1 MHNAQLKIYNRLNC
15 LGYSNLRQF
24 AIKSNRLIL
33 LLIILCAIPIY
44 AQNQSEMSD
53 KSDKFKASEK
63 SDKSESSESL
73 NSQFSILNSSS
84 DSTNSSPV
92 LGEVSEG
99 RRGETL
105 NTQLSTLNSNRWD
118 FLMNWNFMALPYP
131 SYSPETSWQFG
142 ITGVWYFHTSKQ
154 STQFSDLNFD
164 MGYTLNR
171 QWYVNANSRI
181 YFNSSTRWYLD
192 AYLSAKHYPDLFFGT
207 TNDIDSVYNP
217 AIRYTSN
224 FVDIQAK
231 PSFYISKH
239 WLVGANLRLRYE
251 NSVISHQSTDDSQ
264 QTNNFTTE
272 TQTTQYCPPVL
283 GGRAQR
289 AEGVDNSSFLIPH
302 SSFHNGFGENIFLGL
317 GGAIS
322 YDTRSNNYYPLHG
335 LFFKTTITYYQQF
348 ALTDTR
354 HETRDTRQTK
364 NFQLST
370 FNFQIDLR
378 HYIPLYREFILAW
391 NFRNEW
397 ALGNNI
403 PFQLLPTIGGQD
415 LVRGIRQNKFKNNT
429 LFALQAELRI
439 PIWRF
444 LKAAV
449 FGSIGDVYDYNNWHW
464 TTPKIG
470 YGIGLRACIHQAK
483 TNIRFDVARQNY
495 SNDWSFY
502 FTVKEAF

>member
-1 MHNAQLKIYNRLNC
+1 
-15 LGYSNLRQF
+15 
-24 AIKSNRLIL
+24 
-33 LLIILCAIPIY
+33 
-44 AQNQSEMSD
+44 MSD
-53 KSDKFKASEK
+53 KSDKFKVSEK
-63 SDKSESSESL
+63 SDKSESL

-84 DSTNSSPV
+84 DKSDTTQSSFLIPHSS
-92 LGEVSEG
+92 L
-99 RRGETL
+99 
-105 NTQLSTLNSNRWD
+105 NRWD
-118 FLMNWNFMALPYP
+118 ALMNWNFMALPYP

-181 YFNSSTRWYLD
+181 YFNTSTRWYLD

-207 TNDIDSVYNP
+207 TNNIDSVHNP
-217 AIRYTSN
+217 ALRYTAN
-224 FVDIQAK
+224 FIDLQAR

-239 WLVGANLRLRYE
+239 WLAGANLRLRYE
-251 NSVISHQSTDDSQ
+251 NSIQSTDNRVQITD
-264 QTNNFTTE
+264 N
-272 TQTTQYCPPVL
+272 
-283 GGRAQR
+283 
-289 AEGVDNSSFLIPH
+289 NSSLLTPN
-302 SSFHNGFGENIFLGL
+302 SSLPNGFGENIFLGI

-348 ALTDTR
+348 SLNNSSPKLGEVPQA
-354 HETRDTRQTK
+354 EGYA

-370 FNFQIDLR
+370 FNFQLDLR
-378 HYIPLYREFILAW
+378 HYIPLYRELILAW
-391 NFRNEW
+391 NFRSEI
-397 ALGNNI
+397 AVGNNV

-415 LVRGIRQNKFKNNT
+415 LVRGIRQNKFKDNT
-429 LFALQAELRI
+429 LFALQTELRI

-444 LKAAV
+444 LKGAV
-449 FGSIGDVYDYNNWHW
+449 FASIGDVYNYNNWHW
-464 TTPKIG
+464 ATPKIG

-483 TNIRFDVARQNY
+483 TNIRLDVARQNY

>member
-1 MHNAQLKIYNRLNC
+1 
-15 LGYSNLRQF
+15 
-24 AIKSNRLIL
+24 
-33 LLIILCAIPIY
+33 
-44 AQNQSEMSD
+44 
-53 KSDKFKASEK
+53 
-63 SDKSESSESL
+63 
-73 NSQFSILNSSS
+73 
-84 DSTNSSPV
+84 
-92 LGEVSEG
+92 
-99 RRGETL
+99 
-105 NTQLSTLNSNRWD
+105 
-118 FLMNWNFMALPYP
+118 MALPYP

-181 YFNSSTRWYLD
+181 YFNTSTRWYLD

-207 TNDIDSVYNP
+207 TNNIDSVYNP
-217 AIRYTSN
+217 ALRYTSN
-224 FVDIQAK
+224 FIDIQAR

-239 WLVGANLRLRYE
+239 WLAGATIRLRYE
-251 NSVISHQSTDDSQ
+251 NSQLNTS
-264 QTNNFTTE
+264 E
-272 TQTTQYCPPVL
+272 TQIAQYCPPVL
-283 GGRAQR
+283 GERAQR
-289 AEGVDNSSFLIPH
+289 AEGINNSQLSTLN
-302 SSFHNGFGENIFLGL
+302 SQLYNGFGENIFLGI

-348 ALTDTR
+348 SLNNSSPKLGEVPQA
-354 HETRDTRQTK
+354 EGYA

-378 HYIPLYREFILAW
+378 HYIPLYRELILAW
-391 NFRNEW
+391 NFRSEI
-397 ALGNNI
+397 AVGNNV

-415 LVRGIRQNKFKNNT
+415 LVRGIRQNKFKDNT
-429 LFALQAELRI
+429 LFALQTELRI

-444 LKAAV
+444 LKGAV
-449 FGSIGDVYDYNNWHW
+449 FASIGDVYNYNNWHW
-464 TTPKIG
+464 ATPKIG

-483 TNIRFDVARQNY
+483 TNIRLDVARQNY

>member
-1 MHNAQLKIYNRLNC
+1 MHNAQLMAYKYRNC
-15 LGYSNLRQF
+15 LRCFNLRQF
-24 AIKSNRLIL
+24 AIKSNRLLL
-33 LLIILCAIPIY
+33 LLIVLCATPIY
-44 AQNQSEMSD
+44 AQN
-53 KSDKFKASEK
+53 
-63 SDKSESSESL
+63 
-73 NSQFSILNSSS
+73 NT

-92 LGEVSEG
+92 LGEMSEG

-105 NTQLSTLNSNRWD
+105 NSQLSTLNSNRWD
-118 FLMNWNFMALPYP
+118 ALMNWNFMALPYP

-142 ITGVWYFHTSKQ
+142 ITGVWYFHTTKN

-181 YFNSSTRWYLD
+181 YFNTSTRWYLD

-207 TNDIDSVYNP
+207 TNNIDSVYNP
-217 AIRYTSN
+217 AIRYTAN
-224 FVDIQAK
+224 FIDLQAR

-239 WLVGANLRLRYE
+239 WLAGANIRLRYE
-251 NSVISHQSTDDSQ
+251 NSQL
-264 QTNNFTTE
+264 NTTE

-289 AEGVDNSSFLIPH
+289 AEGVHNSQLSTLN
-302 SSFHNGFGENIFLGL
+302 SQLYNGFGENLFLGI
-317 GGAIS
+317 GASIS
-322 YDTRSNNYYPLHG
+322 YDTRTNNYYPLHG

-348 ALTDTR
+348 SLNNEAAQLLSPCFRGTSGAEGV
-354 HETRDTRQTK
+354 H
-364 NFQLST
+364 NSQLST
-370 FNFQIDLR
+370 FNFQLDLR
-378 HYIPLYREFILAW
+378 HYIPLYKELILAW
-391 NFRNEW
+391 NFRSEI
-397 ALGNNI
+397 AVGNNV

-415 LVRGIRQNKFKNNT
+415 LVRGIRQNKFKDNT
-429 LFALQAELRI
+429 LFALQTELRI

-444 LKAAV
+444 LKGAV
-449 FGSIGDVYDYNNWHW
+449 FASIGDVYNYNNWHW
-464 TTPKIG
+464 ATPKIG
-470 YGIGLRACIHQAK
+470 YGVGLRACIHQAK

>member
-1 MHNAQLKIYNRLNC
+1 MIQTSLNINNC
-15 LGYSNLRQF
+15 LRCSNLRQF
-24 AIKSNRLIL
+24 AIKSNRLLL
-33 LLIILCAIPIY
+33 LLIVLCATTIH
-44 AQNQSEMSD
+44 AQNNTD
-53 KSDKFKASEK
+53 T
-63 SDKSESSESL
+63 
-73 NSQFSILNSSS
+73 
-84 DSTNSSPV
+84 TNSSPV

-105 NTQLSTLNSNRWD
+105 NSKLSTLNSNRWD

-154 STQFSDLNFD
+154 SAQFSDLNFD

-181 YFNSSTRWYLD
+181 YFDNTTRWYLD

-207 TNDIDSVYNP
+207 TNNIDSVYNP
-217 AIRYTSN
+217 ALRYTSN
-224 FVDIQAK
+224 FIDLQAR

-239 WLVGANLRLRYE
+239 WLAGANIRLRYE
-251 NSVISHQSTDDSQ
+251 NSIQSTDNRVQITD
-264 QTNNFTTE
+264 N
-272 TQTTQYCPPVL
+272 
-283 GGRAQR
+283 
-289 AEGVDNSSFLIPH
+289 NSSLLTPH
-302 SSFHNGFGENIFLGL
+302 SSLPNGFGENIFLGI

-348 ALTDTR
+348 SLNSQQSTANS
-354 HETRDTRQTK
+354 QQPSA

-378 HYIPLYREFILAW
+378 HYIPLYRELILAW
-391 NFRNEW
+391 NFRSEL
-397 ALGNNI
+397 ALGNNV
-403 PFQLLPTIGGQD
+403 PFQLLPTLGGQD
-415 LVRGIRQNKFKNNT
+415 LVRGIRQNKFKDNT
-429 LFALQAELRI
+429 LFALQTELRI

-444 LKAAV
+444 LKGAV
-449 FGSIGDVYDYNNWHW
+449 FASIGDVYNYNNWHW
-464 TTPKIG
+464 ATPKIG
-470 YGIGLRACIHQAK
+470 YGAGLRACIHQAK
-483 TNIRFDVARQNY
+483 TNIRLDVARQNY